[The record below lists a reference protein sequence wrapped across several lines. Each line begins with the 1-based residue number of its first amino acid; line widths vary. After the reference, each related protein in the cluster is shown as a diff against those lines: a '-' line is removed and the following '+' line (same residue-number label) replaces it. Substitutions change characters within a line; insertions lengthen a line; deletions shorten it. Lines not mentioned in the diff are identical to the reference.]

1 MSYIWSLL
9 FASFCLTVGFFDIRD
24 RRVPNPLNLFGLV
37 GQIIWLIA
45 IYIRPKGSLNYL
57 FFAPPTTAITGL
69 LTALLLFFPLW
80 RFKAMGAGDVKFMA
94 VLGFCIGLSGL
105 FPALIIGS
113 LLAGVHAVAAIMAKG
128 WSGARAIWR
137 LAPDVRRGIPYAA
150 YTAIGALFGAVWL
163 LFQPQPWLTMLAG
176 S

>member
-1 MSYIWSLL
+1 MTLLWLTLFIVFCACTCYFDVRYRRVPNWLIISLLLYQSSLL
-9 FASFCLTVGFFDIRD
+9 FALHFW
-24 RRVPNPLNLFGLV
+24 RVNLNGSTLFIDGTTALV
-37 GQIIWLIA
+37 GLTF
-45 IYIRPKGSLNYL
+45 SLV
-57 FFAPPTTAITGL
+57 
-69 LTALLLFFPLW
+69 LFFPLW

-137 LAPDVRRGIPYAA
+137 LAPDVRR
-150 YTAIGALFGAVWL
+150 
-163 LFQPQPWLTMLAG
+163 
-176 S
+176 

>member
-1 MSYIWSLL
+1 MQNLCFLL
-9 FASFCLTVGFFDIRD
+9 FFVPFCAFVCFFDIRN
-24 RRVPNPLNLFGLV
+24 RRVPN
-37 GQIIWLIA
+37 WLTL
-45 IYIRPKGSLNYL
+45 G
-57 FFAPPTTAITGL
+57 GL
-69 LTALLLFFPLW
+69 LCQSGWLLTTYALASSSGATAPITFTAALAGLTIGLLLFFPLW

-113 LLAGVHAVAAIMAKG
+113 LLAGVHAVAAIAAKG
-128 WSGARAIWR
+128 WYGARAIWR